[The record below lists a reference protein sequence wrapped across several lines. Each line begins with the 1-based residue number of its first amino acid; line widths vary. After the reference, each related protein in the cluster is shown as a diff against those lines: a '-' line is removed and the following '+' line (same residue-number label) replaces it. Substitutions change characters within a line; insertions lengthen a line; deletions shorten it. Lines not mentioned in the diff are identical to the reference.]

1 MESIPLWVHFIALT
15 VLLLISAF
23 FSIAETSMMALNRFR
38 LRHLVKQGR
47 RGAVLATALLKQ
59 TEKLLGTVLLGNN
72 LVNTAVTAIVTA
84 LAIRQF
90 GNHDSVIVTATAVVA
105 FLIIVFCEITPK
117 VIGATYPER
126 IALPASWFLTLL
138 VKLATPAVWFVNL
151 ISGRML
157 ALAGVNTEDAVS
169 TRLSLEELRTIV
181 LESGQFMPGKHRAIL
196 LNLFDLEHITVD
208 DVMTPRN
215 RVEALNIATS
225 EQGIREQLATC
236 YHNKLPVYE
245 GEINRVIGMLHVR
258 RALGLL
264 QRETFESAD
273 LREMLTD
280 PYFVPSG
287 TPVFTQLQF
296 FQENRQRMGLVVDEY
311 GEVLGLLTLED
322 IIEEIIGEFTT
333 SAPGGEGDAG
343 WNELGEAMVEGSTPL
358 RELNRRFGTGF
369 PLDGPKTLNG
379 LILETLQDLPDGN
392 VSVRFG
398 HVAAE
403 VLQIQGRAI
412 RGVRLH
418 ELGDPAS
425 GSRAPTEPPVA

>member
-1 MESIPLWVHFIALT
+1 MQGQCLGDEP
-15 VLLLISAF
+15 SAK
-23 FSIAETSMMALNRFR
+23 TLNF
-38 LRHLVKQGR
+38 QG
-47 RGAVLATALLKQ
+47 
-59 TEKLLGTVLLGNN
+59 
-72 LVNTAVTAIVTA
+72 
-84 LAIRQF
+84 
-90 GNHDSVIVTATAVVA
+90 
-105 FLIIVFCEITPK
+105 P
-117 VIGATYPER
+117 
-126 IALPASWFLTLL
+126 
-138 VKLATPAVWFVNL
+138 
-151 ISGRML
+151 
-157 ALAGVNTEDAVS
+157 NTEARKAYKAWRDA
-169 TRLSLEELRTIV
+169 
-181 LESGQFMPGKHRAIL
+181 GNKP
-196 LNLFDLEHITVD
+196 
-208 DVMTPRN
+208 PR
-215 RVEALNIATS
+215 
-225 EQGIREQLATC
+225 
-236 YHNKLPVYE
+236 
-245 GEINRVIGMLHVR
+245 
-258 RALGLL
+258 
-264 QRETFESAD
+264 
-273 LREMLTD
+273 TD

-418 ELGDPAS
+418 KLGDPAS
-425 GSRAPTEPPVA
+425 GPQAQAVPPVA